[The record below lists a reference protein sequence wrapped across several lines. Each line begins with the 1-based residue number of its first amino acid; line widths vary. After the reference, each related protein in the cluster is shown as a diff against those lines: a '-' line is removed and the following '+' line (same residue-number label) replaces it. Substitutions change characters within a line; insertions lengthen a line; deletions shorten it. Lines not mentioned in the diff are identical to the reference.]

1 MMNERGRDNDDIEQS
16 SSLLT
21 EKPKETHDIPFCG
34 CLSVRY
40 YQPYF
45 DVDTEDVITRLKSSL
60 LYCRSENTFLAT
72 INDRP
77 DAYGPF
83 WIATTLVFIL
93 AVASHL
99 NGWLSS
105 WMKGNAWQYDFQSV
119 LTASSLVYGFAAF
132 APLVIWFVFK
142 QYDATLKFVS
152 VVCLYG
158 YSLTI
163 FIPTV

>member
-45 DVDTEDVITRLKSSL
+45 DVDTEDVTTRLKSSL
-60 LYCRSENTFLAT
+60 LCCRSENTFLAT

-83 WIATTLVFIL
+83 WVRYLFDK
-93 AVASHL
+93 VASLSCLLHCNTQPYFPHRSPQL
-99 NGWLSS
+99 SFLFWL
-105 WMKGNAWQYDFQSV
+105 
-119 LTASSLVYGFAAF
+119 LHH
-132 APLVIWFVFK
+132 I
-142 QYDATLKFVS
+142 
-152 VVCLYG
+152 
-158 YSLTI
+158 
-163 FIPTV
+163 

>member
-83 WIATTLVFIL
+83 WVRYLL
-93 AVASHL
+93 NVAP
-99 NGWLSS
+99 
-105 WMKGNAWQYDFQSV
+105 K
-119 LTASSLVYGFAAF
+119 
-132 APLVIWFVFK
+132 
-142 QYDATLKFVS
+142 
-152 VVCLYG
+152 
-158 YSLTI
+158 
-163 FIPTV
+163 